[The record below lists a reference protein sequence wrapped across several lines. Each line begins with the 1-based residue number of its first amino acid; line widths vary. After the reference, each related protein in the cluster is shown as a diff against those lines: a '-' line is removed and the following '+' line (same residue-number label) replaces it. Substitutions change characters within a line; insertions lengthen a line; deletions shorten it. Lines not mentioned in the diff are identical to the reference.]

1 MSKATLKLEYAGLG
15 DVTDKTLLRNAA
27 ANRPTMTRFKHIV
40 RLVLSK
46 LAAAAVMAVILSGQ
60 ARADWPDR
68 PITIIVP
75 FAAGGTTDLLGRL
88 LAAKLSERLGRSVRV
103 ENTVGA
109 AGRDGLRA
117 AAAAAANGYTLLVLT
132 NAALISGLIDPR
144 LSETSYDTLKDFVPI
159 AYLGGAPNIIVTR
172 PSSGI
177 GSVAEFI
184 AKAKANP
191 GKLTYASPGLGTS
204 AELAVELL
212 RQRMNI
218 KIEHVPFFGSEPS
231 LMAATSGAT
240 DIAAIGIGGLMDHFR
255 SGEIK
260 GLVQTGRERWPD
272 LPDVPTMA
280 EAGIPDAV
288 VETSQMFVAPSATPG
303 PIIDKLTEETQQI
316 MQQPGVKAEMLKAG
330 FLVQY
335 EGPGEMRARITREI
349 PMWKELV
356 RRAGFKI
363 R

>member
-1 MSKATLKLEYAGLG
+1 
-15 DVTDKTLLRNAA
+15 
-27 ANRPTMTRFKHIV
+27 MTRFKHIV

-132 NAALISGLIDPR
+132 NAALISGLPSRSKDV
-144 LSETSYDTLKDFVPI
+144 SETSYDTLKDFVPI

-335 EGPGEMRARITREI
+335 ERTRRDA
-349 PMWKELV
+349 
-356 RRAGFKI
+356 RRAHYPQKFPCGRSSFDARDSK
-363 R
+363 